1 MEYFIELLFSGL
13 TRGSIYALI
22 ALGYTMV
29 YGIIGLIN
37 FAHGEIYM
45 IGAFTSFIVAT
56 VLSIYGFPL
65 LGIIVIAGLAAAV
78 WSSAYG
84 FTIERLAYKPLR
96 NAPRLSPLISA
107 IGMSIFLQNYV
118 LLAQTSDF
126 MPFPELIPEFDFME
140 PYAHVIGSSDMVILV
155 TTALIMVGLTFLIK
169 FSRIGKAMRA
179 TSQDRTMAML
189 VGINVN
195 RIIST
200 TFIIGSALA
209 AIGGM
214 LIASHIGQ
222 INFFI
227 GFIAGIKAFT
237 AAVLG
242 GIGSIPG
249 AVLGSMVLGL
259 TESFATGYISSDYED
274 VFAFSILV
282 LILIFGVLKPTINK
296 LTHPVVVKGEAEGE
310 EGAAGGAEGA
320 EGEAEG
326 EGKLLPRKEGEPLL
340 LTGSESYVEVLD
352 AARDLIHEDP
362 KRVAQLMKAWVAEDA
377 NG

>member
-1 MEYFIELLFSGL
+1 MDFEYFFELLLGGL

-29 YGIIGLIN
+29 YGIIELIN

-45 IGAFTSFIVAT
+45 IGAFTSFVVAT

-65 LGIIVIAGLAAAV
+65 LSIVLLAGLAAAV
-78 WSSAYG
+78 WSASYG
-84 FTIERLAYKPLR
+84 YTIEKIAYRPLR
-96 NAPRLSPLISA
+96 QAPRLSALISA

-126 MPFPELIPEFDFME
+126 QPFPELIPEFEFME
-140 PYAHVIGSSDMVILV
+140 PYAHTVGSTDMVILV
-155 TTALIMVGLTFLIK
+155 VTALAMVALTFLIK
-169 FSRIGKAMRA
+169 FTRIGKAMRA

-195 RIIST
+195 QVISM
-200 TFIIGSALA
+200 TFIIGSSLA

-214 LIASHIGQ
+214 LIASHIGS
-222 INFFI
+222 IHFFI

-249 AVLGSMVLGL
+249 AVLGGFVLGL
-259 TESFATGYISSDYED
+259 TEAFATGYVSSDYED
-274 VFAFSILV
+274 VFAFTLLV
-282 LILIFGVLKPTINK
+282 LILIFKPS
-296 LTHPVVVKGEAEGE
+296 G
-310 EGAAGGAEGA
+310 
-320 EGEAEG
+320 
-326 EGKLLPRKEGEPLL
+326 LLGR
-340 LTGSESYVEVLD
+340 VETEKV
-352 AARDLIHEDP
+352 
-362 KRVAQLMKAWVAEDA
+362 
-377 NG
+377 

>member
-1 MEYFIELLFSGL
+1 MNYFVELFFSGL

-45 IGAFTSFIVAT
+45 IGAFTAFIVAS

-65 LGIIVIAGLAAAV
+65 LAIVILSGFAAAV
-78 WSSAYG
+78 WASAYG
-84 FTIERLAYKPLR
+84 YTVEKLAYKPLR
-96 NAPRLSPLISA
+96 NASRLSPLISA
-107 IGMSIFLQNYV
+107 IGMSILLQNYV

-126 MPFPELIPEFDFME
+126 LAFPQLIPDFPFMDR
-140 PYAHVIGSSDMVILV
+140 YADVLGSSDLVILV
-155 TTALIMVGLTFLIK
+155 TTAIAMIVLTILIK
-169 FSRIGKAMRA
+169 YTRIGKAMRA
-179 TSQDRTMAML
+179 TAQDTTMAML

-195 RIIST
+195 RIISI

-209 AIGGM
+209 AIGGL

-222 INFFI
+222 INFYI

-249 AVLGSMVLGL
+249 AVLGSFVLGL
-259 TESFATGYISSDYED
+259 TESFATGYVSSDYED
-274 VFAFSILV
+274 VFAFSLLV
-282 LILIFGVLKPTINK
+282 LILIFKPSG
-296 LTHPVVVKGEAEGE
+296 LL
-310 EGAAGGAEGA
+310 
-320 EGEAEG
+320 
-326 EGKLLPRKEGEPLL
+326 GK
-340 LTGSESYVEVLD
+340 SETKKV
-352 AARDLIHEDP
+352 
-362 KRVAQLMKAWVAEDA
+362 
-377 NG
+377 

>member
-1 MEYFIELLFSGL
+1 MEYFTELFFSGL

-45 IGAFTSFIVAT
+45 IGAFTSFVVAT

-65 LGIIVIAGLAAAV
+65 LSIVLLAGLAAAV
-78 WSSAYG
+78 WSASYGYTVEKIAY
-84 FTIERLAYKPLR
+84 RPLR
-96 NAPRLSPLISA
+96 HAPRLSALISA

-118 LLAQTSDF
+118 LLAQSSEF
-126 MPFPELIPEFDFME
+126 QPFPELIPDFDFME
-140 PYAHVIGSSDMVILV
+140 PFAHVVGSSDLVILL
-155 TTALIMVGLTFLIK
+155 TTALVMVGLTMLIK

-189 VGINVN
+189 VGIDVN
-195 RIIST
+195 KVISV

-249 AVLGSMVLGL
+249 AVLGGFVLGL
-259 TESFATGYISSDYED
+259 TESFATGYVSSDYEA
-274 VFAFSILV
+274 VFAFSLLV
-282 LILIFGVLKPTINK
+282 LILIFKPAG
-296 LTHPVVVKGEAEGE
+296 LLGREA
-310 EGAAGGAEGA
+310 AE
-320 EGEAEG
+320 
-326 EGKLLPRKEGEPLL
+326 K
-340 LTGSESYVEVLD
+340 V
-352 AARDLIHEDP
+352 
-362 KRVAQLMKAWVAEDA
+362 
-377 NG
+377 